1 MSIETVTET
10 YRFPGAVPAA
20 AWRVSAV
27 SVQSGYRLA
36 VSFVDGTS
44 GIADFSRL
52 VNGKNA
58 GIFSALADPA
68 LFEQVRIELG
78 VITWPNGADFDP
90 DWLHEEIMAHG
101 QWLVPE

>member
-1 MSIETVTET
+1 MSIETIAET
-10 YRFPGAVPAA
+10 NRSPGVVPAA

-36 VSFVDGTS
+36 VSFVDGTC
-44 GIADFSRL
+44 GMADFSRL

-78 VITWPNGADFDP
+78 VITWTNGADFDP
-90 DWLHEEIMAHG
+90 DWLHEEIRTHG

>member
-1 MSIETVTET
+1 MPIETITET
-10 YRFPGAVPAA
+10 NRSPGVVPAA

-58 GIFSALADPA
+58 GIFSALADSA
-68 LFEQVRIELG
+68 LFEQVRLELG

-90 DWLHEEIMAHG
+90 DWLHEEIMARG
-101 QWLVPE
+101 EWLVPE

>member
-1 MSIETVTET
+1 MSIETITET
-10 YRFPGAVPAA
+10 NRSPGVVPAA

-52 VNGKNA
+52 VNGKDA

-68 LFEQVRIELG
+68 LFEQARLELG

-90 DWLHEEIMAHG
+90 DWLHEEIAAQG
-101 QWLVPE
+101 EWLVPE

>member
-1 MSIETVTET
+1 MPIETITET
-10 YRFPGAVPAA
+10 NRAPGVVPAA

-36 VSFVDGTS
+36 VSFVDGTC

-58 GIFSALADPA
+58 GMFSALADPA
-68 LFEQVRIELG
+68 VFEQVRIELG

-90 DWLHEEIMAHG
+90 DWLHEEISSQG
-101 QWLVPE
+101 EWLVPE